1 MVSVVT
7 ATYNRA
13 HTLKRLFESLK
24 RQDCKD
30 FEWIVIDDGSTDCTP
45 LLFSE
50 WSSISTDFNI
60 RYYRTENNGKMRAIN
75 MALELACHEYFFIV
89 DSDDALCDNAIS
101 FIHNAFKSLPNDDS
115 FIGISGL
122 MGFTDERYQQRQ
134 TAIDPHIGYVDA
146 SNIEREKYGL
156 LADMAEVFFTEKLR
170 NYRFPVWHNEIFTPE
185 AVVWDKIALD
195 GYKLRWYNQVIYIC
209 EYQPDGLSNSS
220 WILLKNNPMGY
231 AMLFNTQ
238 LLYRQR
244 FTDRINIILQF
255 ISCCCLAKEY
265 NYITNCNSFFG
276 GLLLFPFGWLLSIRR
291 RLQFSRYVSK
301 P

>member
-13 HTLKRLFESLK
+13 HTLKRLFVSLK
-24 RQDCKD
+24 RQNCKD

-50 WSSISTDFNI
+50 WSNTPSDFDI

-75 MALELACHEYFFIV
+75 MALELASHEYFFIV

-101 FIHNAFKSLPNDDS
+101 FIHNAFKSLPNNDY

-122 MGFTDERYQQRQ
+122 RGFANAESMLRQ
-134 TAIDPHIGYVDA
+134 PVIDPHIGYVDA

-156 LADMAEVFFTEKLR
+156 QADMAEAFFTKKLR
-170 NYRFPVWHNEIFTPE
+170 NYKFSVWHNEKFTPE
-185 AVVWDKIALD
+185 AVIWDKIALD
-195 GYKLRWYNQVIYIC
+195 GYKLRWYNQIIYIC
-209 EYQPDGLSNSS
+209 EYQADGLSNSS

-231 AMLFNTQ
+231 AMFFNTQ
-238 LLYRQR
+238 LLYKQG
-244 FTDRINIILQF
+244 FTKRTNIIIQF

-265 NYITNCNSFFG
+265 GYINKCNTSRIASF
-276 GLLLFPFGWLLSIRR
+276 LLFPFGWLLSLRR
-291 RLQFSRYVSK
+291 KTQFKRYIK
-301 P
+301 